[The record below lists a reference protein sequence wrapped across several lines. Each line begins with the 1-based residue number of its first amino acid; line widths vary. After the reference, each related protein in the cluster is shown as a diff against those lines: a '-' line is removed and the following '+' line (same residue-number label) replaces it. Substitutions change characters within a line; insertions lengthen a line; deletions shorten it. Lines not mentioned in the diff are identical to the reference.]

1 MKAKV
6 IVYPWEE
13 LAGSMIV
20 SSMHFVVR
28 QTGLKPIALQL
39 TVSVILKEFISSK
52 FVASFGCFGGSW

>member
-20 SSMHFVVR
+20 SSMHFVVK

-39 TVSVILKEFISSK
+39 TMSVILKEFISSK
-52 FVASFGCFGGSW
+52 FVASFG